1 MNYTVADWR
10 LGTDPNLI
18 KLMRNFPQALRQTG
32 FQRLFSVCLCFLI
45 PQLVIFL
52 LLKRDLKR
60 DVQQNLSVTLSVFAR
75 KGGKKSVFTLFGIA
89 PFHQISDVYFP
100 VGAVFILLWN
110 KRVISAFSFKGRQY
124 FGFLSFWY
132 WISDL
137 NSLIPTS
144 SGCQNLFLVSSWAQS
159 QGHVSSGTLSL
170 WISSVSD

>member
-75 KGGKKSVFTLFGIA
+75 KGGKKIS
-89 PFHQISDVYFP
+89 FHT
-100 VGAVFILLWN
+100 
-110 KRVISAFSFKGRQY
+110 
-124 FGFLSFWY
+124 FWY
-132 WISDL
+132 SPISPDQRCVF
-137 NSLIPTS
+137 PCW
-144 SGCQNLFLVSSWAQS
+144 GCFYFV
-159 QGHVSSGTLSL
+159 VE
-170 WISSVSD
+170 

>member
-132 WISDL
+132 
-137 NSLIPTS
+137 
-144 SGCQNLFLVSSWAQS
+144 
-159 QGHVSSGTLSL
+159 
-170 WISSVSD
+170 